1 MNPRQAGWAGAIE
14 ERSPGERTTMQPIV
28 PETAPSGGVD
38 LALPLFAMKIAFGFT
53 LFSLEITQAMVRAA
67 AGDKK
72 AERE

>member
-1 MNPRQAGWAGAIE
+1 
-14 ERSPGERTTMQPIV
+14 MQPIV